1 MLPQRWQYIPII
13 VRAWRYA
20 VALLGAVGLAALYQ
34 ASGRNVEV
42 VVDGRQLTLHT
53 HARTSGAVL
62 RELGILPREQ
72 DALSPSASI
81 ALVGSATTVE
91 FRTAHPVLIQA
102 PSGTVWQASPDLQVE
117 NILDAAGGLLYPGDT
132 VLVNGLSPRHL
143 GARPGDAP
151 RLIQLRNG
159 HPIELRIDSV
169 PNTIYSAAPTLGEAL
184 WENGIRLYE
193 GDSIRPGPESGLSG
207 PLQAEITR
215 SRPLQIALAGSDL
228 PTRSAAA
235 TVGQALAESGI
246 ALLGLDYS
254 LPDSTQ
260 PLPPD
265 GQVRVVR
272 VLEVIQ
278 VEQEPLPFAT
288 TYQPV
293 DNLEIDQ
300 RSVVQAGAYGVS
312 ARRIRLRLEGGG
324 EVARAVEG
332 EWIARQPQDQITG
345 YGTQIQVRSVATD
358 DGGIE
363 YWRAVQMWATSYS
376 ASRAGVSLDSPS
388 FGITASGKLLT
399 KGLVAIDRSLI
410 PFGTRMYVP
419 GYGFAE
425 AADTGGG
432 VKGRWIDLG
441 YDDDNYVPWAR
452 YVTVYFLTP
461 VPSPDS
467 IVWIFP

>member
-1 MLPQRWQYIPII
+1 MLPQRWLHIPTIA
-13 VRAWRYA
+13 RAWRYA

-42 VVDGRQLTLHT
+42 VVDGRPLALHT
-53 HARTSGAVL
+53 HARTSRAVL
-62 RELGILPREQ
+62 RELGIFPREQ
-72 DALSPSASI
+72 DALSPSAPI
-81 ALVGSATTVE
+81 ELVGSAATVE
-91 FRTAHPVLIQA
+91 LRTAHPVLIQA
-102 PSGTVWQASPDLQVE
+102 PSGTVWQASPDFQVE
-117 NILDAAGGLLYPGDT
+117 NILDAAGVPLYPGDT
-132 VLVNGLSPRHL
+132 VLVNGLSPRQL
-143 GARPGDAP
+143 AVRPGEAP
-151 RLIQLRNG
+151 RLIQLQNG
-159 HPIELRIDSV
+159 HPIELRIEGVFS
-169 PNTIYSAAPTLGEAL
+169 TIFSAAPTLGEAL

-193 GDSIRPGPESGLSG
+193 GDAIRPAPESRLSG
-207 PLQAEITR
+207 PLQAEISR
-215 SRPLQIALAGSDL
+215 SRPLQIDLAGGQLS
-228 PTRSAAA
+228 TRSAAV
-235 TVGQALAESGI
+235 TVGQALAETGI

-254 LPDSTQ
+254 LPDSNQ
-260 PLPPD
+260 PLPPN

-278 VEQEPLPFAT
+278 VEQEPLPFTT

-293 DNLEIDQ
+293 DSLEIDQ

-312 ARRIRLRLEGGG
+312 ARRIRVRLEDGS

-332 EWIARQPQDQITG
+332 EWIAQPPQDQITG

-358 DGGIE
+358 DGGLE

-376 ASRAGVSLDSPS
+376 ASRAGVSLNSPS
-388 FGITASGKLLT
+388 FGITASGKPLT

-441 YDDDNYVPWAR
+441 YDDDNYVPWSR

-461 VPSPDS
+461 VPSLDS

>member
-42 VVDGRQLTLHT
+42 VVDGGPLTLHT

-72 DALSPSASI
+72 DTLSPSASI
-81 ALVGSATTVE
+81 ALVGSAATVE
-91 FRTAHPVLIQA
+91 LRTARPVLIQA

-117 NILDAAGGLLYPGDT
+117 NILDAAGVLLYPGDT
-132 VLVNGLSPRHL
+132 VLVNGLRTRQL
-143 GARPGDAP
+143 AARPGDAP

-159 HPIELRIDSV
+159 HPIELRIDGV

-278 VEQEPLPFAT
+278 VEQEPLPFTT

-293 DNLEIDQ
+293 DTLEIDQ

-312 ARRIRLRLEGGG
+312 ARRIRSRLEDGS

-332 EWIARQPQDQITG
+332 EWIAQQPQDQITG
-345 YGTQIQVRSVATD
+345 YGTQIQVRGVATD

-363 YWRAVQMWATSYS
+363 YW
-376 ASRAGVSLDSPS
+376 
-388 FGITASGKLLT
+388 
-399 KGLVAIDRSLI
+399 
-410 PFGTRMYVP
+410 
-419 GYGFAE
+419 
-425 AADTGGG
+425 
-432 VKGRWIDLG
+432 
-441 YDDDNYVPWAR
+441 
-452 YVTVYFLTP
+452 
-461 VPSPDS
+461 
-467 IVWIFP
+467 

>member
-1 MLPQRWQYIPII
+1 MLPQRWLYIPVIA
-13 VRAWRYA
+13 RAWRYV

-42 VVDGRQLTLHT
+42 VVDGRPLVLHT

-62 RELGILPREQ
+62 RELGIFPGEQ

-81 ALVGSATTVE
+81 ALVGSAATVE
-91 FRTAHPVLIQA
+91 LRTAHPVLVQA
-102 PSGTVWQASPDLQVE
+102 PSSSVWQASPDRRVE
-117 NILDAAGGLLYPGDT
+117 NILDAAGVSLYPGDT
-132 VLVNGLSPRHL
+132 VLVDGLSPRQL
-143 GARPGDAP
+143 AARPWDAP
-151 RLIQLRNG
+151 RLIQLQNG
-159 HPIELRIDSV
+159 HPIELRIDGVSS
-169 PNTIYSAAPTLGEAL
+169 TIFSSAPTLAEAL
-184 WENGIRLYE
+184 WENGLTLYE
-193 GDSIRPGPESGLSG
+193 GDAIRPAPESRLSG

-215 SRPLQIALAGSDL
+215 SRPLQIALAGGELS
-228 PTRSAAA
+228 TRSAAV
-235 TVGQALAESGI
+235 TVGQALAETGI

-254 LPDSTQ
+254 LPDSNQ
-260 PLPPD
+260 PLPSN
-265 GQVRVVR
+265 GRVRVVR

-278 VEQEPLPFAT
+278 VEQEPLPFTT

-293 DNLEIDQ
+293 DTLEIDQ

-312 ARRIRLRLEGGG
+312 ARRIRVRLEDGG
-324 EVARAVEG
+324 EVARVVEG
-332 EWIARQPQDQITG
+332 EWIAQQPQDQITG

-358 DGGIE
+358 DGGLE
-363 YWRAVQMWATSYS
+363 YWRAVQMYATSYS

-388 FGITASGKLLT
+388 FGITASGKPLT

-410 PFGTRMYVP
+410 PFGTRMYVS

-441 YDDDNYVPWAR
+441 YDDDNYVPWSR

>member
-1 MLPQRWQYIPII
+1 MYKPII
-13 VRAWRYA
+13 ARAWRYA

-42 VVDGRQLTLHT
+42 IVDGRPLALHT
-53 HARTSGAVL
+53 HARTSAAVL
-62 RELGILPREQ
+62 RELGILPGER

-81 ALVGSATTVE
+81 ILDASAATVE
-91 FRTAHPVLIQA
+91 LRTARPVLIQA
-102 PSGTVWQASPDLQVE
+102 PSSTLWQASPDLRVE
-117 NILDAAGGLLYPGDT
+117 NILDAAGVPLYPGDA
-132 VLVNGLSPRHL
+132 VLVDGLSPRQL
-143 GARPGDAP
+143 AARPGDAP
-151 RLIQLRNG
+151 QLIQLQNG
-159 HPIELRIDSV
+159 YRIELRIDGVS
-169 PNTIYSAAPTLGEAL
+169 TTLFSAAPTLGEAL
-184 WENGIRLYE
+184 WENGITLYE
-193 GDSIRPGPESGLSG
+193 GDAIRPAPDSRLSG

-215 SRPLQIALAGSDL
+215 AHPLHITVEGGGLE
-228 PTRSAAA
+228 TRSAADN
-235 TVGQALAESGI
+235 VGQALAETGI
-246 ALLGLDYS
+246 ALVGLDYS
-254 LPDSTQ
+254 VPASDL
-260 PLPPD
+260 PLPAD

-278 VEQEPLPFAT
+278 VEQEPLPFTT

-293 DNLEIDQ
+293 DSLEIDQ

-312 ARRIRLRLEGGG
+312 ARRIRVRLEDGS

-332 EWIARQPQDQITG
+332 EWIAQQPQDQITG

-358 DGGIE
+358 DGGLE
-363 YWRAVQMWATSYS
+363 YWRAVQMYATSYS

-388 FGITASGKLLT
+388 FGITASGKPLT

-410 PFGTRMYVP
+410 AFGTRMYVP

-441 YDDDNYVPWAR
+441 YDDDNYVPWSR

-461 VPSPDS
+461 VPAPDS

>member
-1 MLPQRWQYIPII
+1 MLPQRSIYNPVIA
-13 VRAWRYA
+13 RAWRYA

-42 VVDGRQLTLHT
+42 IVDGRPLALHT
-53 HARTSGAVL
+53 HARTSAAVL
-62 RELGILPREQ
+62 RELGILPGEQ

-81 ALVGSATTVE
+81 MLDGSAATVE
-91 FRTAHPVLIQA
+91 LRTARPVLIQA
-102 PSGTVWQASPDLQVE
+102 LSSTVWQASPDLQVE
-117 NILDAAGGLLYPGDT
+117 NILVAAGVPLYPGDA
-132 VLVNGLSPRHL
+132 VLVDGLSPRQL
-143 GARPGDAP
+143 AAGPGDAP
-151 RLIQLRNG
+151 QVIQLQSG
-159 HPIELRIDSV
+159 HPIELRIDGVASA
-169 PNTIYSAAPTLGEAL
+169 IFSAAPTLGEAL
-184 WENGIRLYE
+184 WENGISLYE
-193 GDSIRPGPESGLSG
+193 GDAIRPALESRLSG

-215 SRPLQIALAGSDL
+215 SHPLQIALTGGELA
-228 PTRSAAA
+228 TRSAAG
-235 TVGQALAESGI
+235 TVGQALAETGI
-246 ALLGLDYS
+246 ALMGLDYS
-254 LPDSTQ
+254 LPESHQ
-260 PLPPD
+260 PLPAD

-278 VEQEPLPFAT
+278 VEQEPLPFTT

-293 DNLEIDQ
+293 DSLEIDQ

-312 ARRIRLRLEGGG
+312 ARRIRVRLEDGS

-332 EWIARQPQDQITG
+332 EWIAQQPQDQITG

-358 DGGIE
+358 DGGLE
-363 YWRAVQMWATSYS
+363 YWRAVQMYATSYS
-376 ASRAGVSLDSPS
+376 ASRAGVSSDSPS
-388 FGITASGKLLT
+388 FGITASGKPLT

-441 YDDDNYVPWAR
+441 YDDDNYVPWSR

-461 VPSPDS
+461 VPAPNS